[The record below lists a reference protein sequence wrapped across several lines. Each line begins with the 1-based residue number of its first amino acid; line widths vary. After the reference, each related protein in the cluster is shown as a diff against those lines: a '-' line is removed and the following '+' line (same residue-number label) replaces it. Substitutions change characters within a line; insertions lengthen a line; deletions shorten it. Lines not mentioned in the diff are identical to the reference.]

1 MTGLQIRRIVEG
13 EDMPRV
19 GERQTLL
26 FSATF
31 PKVSLPP
38 CRTDKLLVKCMAS
51 CHLQQQP
58 RPVAGAWRQLHA
70 LTCSQT

>member
-31 PKVSLPP
+31 PKVRLPA
-38 CRTDKLLVKCMAS
+38 C
-51 CHLQQQP
+51 
-58 RPVAGAWRQLHA
+58 
-70 LTCSQT
+70 

>member
-1 MTGLQIRRIVEG
+1 MDVRRCRRLACRADVESVSVTGLQIRRIVEG

-31 PKVSLPP
+31 PKVSPP
-38 CRTDKLLVKCMAS
+38 ARCRI
-51 CHLQQQP
+51 
-58 RPVAGAWRQLHA
+58 
-70 LTCSQT
+70 